1 MGENKTMGFFKKNN
15 RLKKRIKKIQ
25 SKGTLTPKG
34 RCLKEYFGFL
44 ISLDYGYPET
54 PIEAYEEVI
63 SHLISETNASRKEI
77 IDFCYMLFSG
87 MRDEYETD

>member
-1 MGENKTMGFFKKNN
+1 MGFFKEDN
-15 RLKKRIKKIQ
+15 RLKKKIKKLQ

-34 RCLKEYFGFL
+34 RCLKEYLGYL
-44 ISLDYGYPET
+44 ISLDYGYPDS
-54 PIEAYEEVI
+54 PIEAYEKTI
-63 SHLISETNASRKEI
+63 SHLMSKTGVSRKEI